1 MNSHHWHHRWHS
13 RLCLLL
19 IALFLA
25 YSPIKYINCFDKNI
39 LSITIT
45 SSSSSLFLS
54 SSLLRHLGYHARD
67 NGRLYRSSK
76 DARRLYD
83 TVASR
88 ASSTTDVNSSSRRVD
103 ADTDVDPLMTAKAMS

>member
-1 MNSHHWHHRWHS
+1 MIS
-13 RLCLLL
+13 
-19 IALFLA
+19 LFLA
-25 YSPIKYINCFDKNI
+25 YNPIKYINCFDKNI

-45 SSSSSLFLS
+45 SSSSLFLS

-67 NGRLYRSSK
+67 NGRHRSSK

>member
-67 NGRLYRSSK
+67 NGRHRSSK

>member
-1 MNSHHWHHRWHS
+1 M
-13 RLCLLL
+13 
-19 IALFLA
+19 ALFLA

-45 SSSSSLFLS
+45 SSSSSSSLLS
-54 SSLLRHLGYHARD
+54 SLRHLGYHDRD
-67 NGRLYRSSK
+67 NGRHRGSH
-76 DARRLYD
+76 DARRLYA

-103 ADTDVDPLMTAKAMS
+103 ADTDVDPLMTAKAMSKSQIIYIHIMQHHVKLSID

>member
-1 MNSHHWHHRWHS
+1 M
-13 RLCLLL
+13 L
-19 IALFLA
+19 
-25 YSPIKYINCFDKNI
+25 
-39 LSITIT
+39 
-45 SSSSSLFLS
+45 LS

-67 NGRLYRSSK
+67 NGRHRSSK